1 MISLSMTVKQAD
13 MERLAVLRDQL
24 YEHPRLTYLFFEL
37 TDACNLACLHC
48 GSSACPQNHTYLP
61 ADDVR
66 RIMRRI
72 AEAYDPH
79 NIMIC
84 FTGGEPLLH
93 PDLCD
98 LIACARQYGF
108 TCGITSNGT
117 LIDPDMARRL
127 VQSGLNSVSFSVD
140 GLQDTHDWFRNR
152 PGAFERSLR
161 GIRNLL
167 EASRGTVVT
176 QITSVM
182 HKKNFH
188 QLDAL
193 YELAVQI
200 GVDSWRPINLEPI
213 GRALSHNDLLLDAD
227 QLRTLLTYIRDKRF
241 SAQVEMD
248 VTYGCAHFLTEEF
261 EHMVRDSY
269 FICGSGI
276 FVASVLCNGDI
287 YSCLD
292 IERRPELVQGNIA
305 QDDFVEIWETRFQAF
320 RRDRTA
326 SCASCRACTDRR
338 YCRGDA
344 AHTWD
349 YDTDRP
355 MLCMKQLFENKG
367 EHTYETDY

>member
-1 MISLSMTVKQAD
+1 MIFLSLSVKQAD
-13 MERLAVLRDQL
+13 MERLAALRDRL
-24 YEHPRLTYLFFEL
+24 VVHPRLKYLFFEL

-66 RIMRRI
+66 RVMRRV
-72 AEAYDPH
+72 AEAYDPRS
-79 NIMIC
+79 IMIC

-93 PDLCD
+93 PNLCE
-98 LIACARQYGF
+98 LIACARQCGF
-108 TCGITSNGT
+108 ACGITSNGT
-117 LIDPDMARRL
+117 LIDPDMVRRL

-152 PGAFERSLR
+152 TGAFECSVR

-167 EASRGTVVT
+167 EAAQGAVVT

-188 QLDAL
+188 QLEAL
-193 YELAVQI
+193 YELAVDI

-213 GRALSHNDLLLDAD
+213 GRALSHDDLLLDAD
-227 QLRTLLTYIRDKRF
+227 QLRILLTFIREKRF
-241 SAQVEMD
+241 SAQVDID

-276 FVASVLCNGDI
+276 FVAGVLCNGDI

-305 QDDFVEIWETRFQAF
+305 QDDFVEVWETRFQPF
-320 RRDRTA
+320 RRDRTE
-326 SCASCRACTDRR
+326 SCALCRQCDDRR

-349 YDTDRP
+349 YDAERP
-355 MLCMKQLFENKG
+355 MLCMKQLFEAKG
-367 EHTYETDY
+367 DESLETDH